1 MSRRPPTSTLFP
13 YTTLFRSIPL
23 HALRG
28 IGIRFH
34 AMGGHFA
41 IKQKGKLERQHARLA
56 GAIVSSQKQPSI
68 FKQELFLVEFE
79 DVQYAA
85 AQRLPA
91 FARGPGKRAH
101 VRTVA

>member
-68 FKQELFLVEFE
+68 FKQELFQDRKSTRLNSSHTVIS
-79 DVQYAA
+79 YAVFC
-85 AQRLPA
+85 LKKKSNP
-91 FARGPGKRAH
+91 
-101 VRTVA
+101 T